1 MSNARI
7 GASPGKDGRSSGK
20 EGGTEVSL
28 DPFANPL
35 AFFAAEMKRVRATL
49 GMTQEQLA
57 EAAGYAPATVAAIET
72 CRLLPS
78 EGFAQHIDKTLGAD
92 SHFER
97 LQKLVQQTSVL
108 PWFRDRIEVERKSAE
123 IWEYEPYVVPG
134 LLQTEDYTRVV
145 AEATIPQL
153 SDDDIERAVALRMTR
168 QEVLEPEDGA
178 QLWFIIEESAV
189 YRMVGSPEIMHA
201 QHEHLLSATKR
212 PNVTI
217 QIIPSREGPTCAFG
231 RAFTLLISRQNSSV
245 IYYEDVGSARYV
257 RDRHEVNRLMLV
269 FNHLRASALD
279 HNRSGKLIK
288 EVAAK

>member
-1 MSNARI
+1 M
-7 GASPGKDGRSSGK
+7 
-20 EGGTEVSL
+20 SL
-28 DPFANPL
+28 DPYSNPL
-35 AFFAAEMKRVRATL
+35 TFFAAEMKRLRAKL

-57 EAAGYAPATVAAIET
+57 EATIYSPATVAAIET

-78 EGFAQHIDKTLGAD
+78 EGFAQHIDKSLGAD
-92 SHFER
+92 GHFER
-97 LQKLVQQTSVL
+97 LQKLVQETSVL

-123 IWEYEPYVVPG
+123 IWEYEPYVCPG
-134 LLQTEDYTRVV
+134 LLQTADYTRVV

-178 QLWFIIEESAV
+178 RLWFILEESAL
-189 YRMVGSPEIMHA
+189 YRMVGGLETMRA
-201 QHEHLLSATKR
+201 QHEHLLSVTRR

-217 QIIPSREGPTCAFG
+217 QIIPSKEGPTCAFG
-231 RAFTLLISRQNSSV
+231 RAFTLLISRQNSSIV
-245 IYYEDVGSARYV
+245 YYEDVGSARYV

-279 HNRSGKLIK
+279 HNRSAKLIK
-288 EVAAK
+288 EVASNGL